1 MVVLNSRRVQVAVEG
16 VLIRCAGM
24 VGNLEL
30 GLSLGWV
37 VEEVDIAP
45 SVESVMLW
53 LRGGIIKVVV
63 DVSKAE
69 VLSTTGSIV
78 GVLLPKLTR

>member
-1 MVVLNSRRVQVAVEG
+1 MVVLNSRRAQVAVEG

-30 GLSLGWV
+30 GLSLGWI

-45 SVESVMLW
+45 SVESVVLW
-53 LRGGIIKVVV
+53 LRRWIIEIVV

-78 GVLLPKLTR
+78 DVLAPMLTR